1 MDKKTL
7 SDLDYYTVRDE
18 ISGFCVSEEGKYSF
32 LKTEPY
38 TDLQKI
44 ENAKQ
49 ISKEWMALLSF
60 TVTNPLSS
68 WPEVFEILKILKI
81 QGSSISVSQS
91 YFLLLFIQEVQKISC
106 TIKSA
111 SEKLNIKN
119 LLALVENLPYLKNAE
134 DEIKKIIND
143 KGELKELPSLRAINS
158 KIASLNSKIREIMR
172 KFTSDVKYSKILEST
187 VPVLSANRQ
196 VLAVKSSQRN
206 VIPGIIHGLSNT
218 GLTVFIEPDECVR
231 CSNDLIEAE
240 AELELEKKKILLSL
254 TDFLRG
260 FKTEFFTALE
270 IMKKFDSA
278 QAVSLWALKNHCT
291 FAQTVS
297 LENDSLTLLNA
308 RHPLLKEK
316 AVPIDV
322 QFLPGKKVLI
332 LTGPNT
338 GGKTVTLKTI
348 ALFALLNQS
357 GFPILACEGSKLPVF
372 TKIFADIGDEQSLEQ
387 SLSTFSG
394 HMKNISK
401 AVKYADSSS
410 LVLLDE
416 LGSGTDPQEGSAI
429 SMAIL
434 DSLIKKDSFVFITT
448 HQGLIKNYGY
458 THEKCINASV
468 DFNSDTLSPT
478 YKILMGIPGESHAL
492 SIAEKNGIPKEI
504 VKNAREY
511 ISTKKAD
518 VSSLI
523 KGLSQKHKEVLELK
537 EQIEKEKL
545 ELDQK
550 LLKTEQKAL
559 LLKEKEF
566 ELKQKSQDEADDF
579 LSETRKNLENLVR
592 VLKEG
597 EITREKTLSVKKFIR
612 DFEQKTK
619 ENALYLE
626 QEKKELESDF
636 IRISKLSEKIPVS
649 HKKTKRRIK
658 NSQAL
663 KDAEPLYFPSQ
674 KTTPHLYFKIGAEVQ
689 VKTSNQRGTIISFVK
704 EGIWQVQ
711 FQSLKMNLSENE
723 LILLPPENVEK
734 SASYSVEYSSDS
746 SFMDEKPCFEL
757 RLLGLRENEAL
768 KSLEKQLDLCAIH
781 NLKNFSVIHGKGNG
795 ILQAAVQHYLSLSPL
810 VKEFSFAPPEDGG
823 SGKTYVSL
831 K

>member
-32 LKTEPY
+32 SKIEPY

-44 ENAKQ
+44 ENSKQ
-49 ISKEWMALLSF
+49 IAKEWTDLLSF
-60 TVTNPLSS
+60 TVKNPLSA

-81 QGSSISVSQS
+81 QGSAVSVFQS
-91 YFLLLFIQEVQKISC
+91 YSLLRFIQEVQKISS

-119 LLALVENLPYLKNAE
+119 LLLQVENLPSLKAAE

-143 KGELKELPSLRAINS
+143 KGELKDLPSLRAINA
-158 KIASLNSKIREIMR
+158 KIASLNSKIREIMH

-206 VIPGIIHGLSNT
+206 SIPGIIHGLSNT
-218 GLTVFIEPDECVR
+218 GLTVFIEPDECVK

-254 TDFLRG
+254 TDFLRT
-260 FKTEFFTALE
+260 FKTEFSVSLE

-278 QAVSLWALKNHCT
+278 QAVSLWALKNQCT

-322 QFLPGKKVLI
+322 QFLPGKKILI

-357 GFPILACEGSKLPVF
+357 GFPILASEGSKLPVF

-429 SMAIL
+429 SMAVL
-434 DSLIKKDSFVFITT
+434 DSLIKKDAFVLITT

-468 DFNSDTLSPT
+468 DFNSDTFSPT
-478 YKILMGIPGESHAL
+478 YKILMGLPGESHAL

-504 VKNAREY
+504 IKNAEEY

-537 EQIEKEKL
+537 EQIEKQKL
-545 ELDQK
+545 ELDQMI
-550 LLKTEQKAL
+550 LKTEQKAL

-566 ELKQKSQDEADDF
+566 ELKQKNQNEADDF
-579 LSETRKNLENLVR
+579 LIETRRNLENLVR

-597 EITREKTLSVKKFIR
+597 EVTREKTLSVKKFIR
-612 DFEQKTK
+612 DLEQKTE
-619 ENALYLE
+619 ENTLLLE
-626 QEKKELESDF
+626 KEKKHLESEY
-636 IRISKLSEKIPVS
+636 IRVSKLSEKIPVS
-649 HKKTKRRIK
+649 HKKTKKRIK

-663 KDAEPLYFPSQ
+663 KNAERVIFSDR
-674 KTTPHLYFKIGAEVQ
+674 KTEPHLYFKIGAEVQ
-689 VKTSNQRGTIISFVK
+689 AKNSSQKGTIISFVK
-704 EGIWQVQ
+704 DGIWQVQ

-723 LILLPPENVEK
+723 MILLPPQNIEK

-746 SFMDEKPCFEL
+746 SVMDEKPCFEL
-757 RLLGLRENEAL
+757 RLLGFRENEAL
-768 KSLEKQLDLCAIH
+768 KSLERQIDLCTIH

-795 ILQAAVQHYLSLSPL
+795 ILQTAVHHYLSLSPL